1 MRRALLCASSDY
13 RDAAFTPLKYPL
25 KDVDEV
31 RGLLEEVDLCDFDEV
46 RVLANPT
53 RAEAHEAI
61 ENLTAESG
69 QEDLILFYFSGHGKL
84 ARDGSV
90 SLVLNDTKE
99 DRLLSTGLLGDQLR
113 LMFNTSRARQRVIIL
128 DCCYAGAVGD
138 EGFKRASGDAVE
150 AMAQQFNGTFVLTA
164 STKFQPAMECKET
177 EGSVFTSCLVEGV
190 RTGAAAERDTGSVTL
205 SRLGEFLAREVPRR
219 SSQQPKFWDFGGV
232 GGTVLARTPWRF
244 DAGWMERTRQ
254 SLLRM
259 LGESQIDDALY
270 YEVGKVLESHAD
282 RRNEAR
288 LQLIDSLVEG
298 RVRPLPFLRKWAEQS
313 EAPEEVKAAR
323 ATPSPSPSPPPP
335 APTVADAYRRE
346 SPFAVD
352 PPASPSAAVQS
363 ASAHA
368 PGAAKPGASQSTSAP
383 NPAAAPAATPKSG
396 GGAVKIIIG
405 IIAVFFILS
414 LLGQCMA
421 AMEGY

>member
-1 MRRALLCASSDY
+1 MRRALLCASSEY
-13 RDAAFTPLKYPL
+13 RDPGFSPLKYPL
-25 KDVDEV
+25 KDVEEI
-31 RGLLEEVDLCDFDEV
+31 RGLLEEADLCDFDDV

-61 ENLTAESG
+61 ENLTAESV

-150 AMAQQFNGTFVLTA
+150 ALAQQFNGTFVLTA
-164 STKFQPAMECKET
+164 STKFQSAMECTET

-190 RTGAAAERDTGSVTL
+190 RTGEAAERDTGSVTL
-205 SRLGEFLAREVPRR
+205 SRLGEYLAREVPRR

-244 DAGWMERTRQ
+244 DAEWMERTRR
-254 SLLRM
+254 SLLKL
-259 LGESQIDDALY
+259 LGDGQIDDTLY
-270 YEVGKVLESHAD
+270 YEIGQLLDVHGD
-282 RRNEAR
+282 RRNESR
-288 LQLIDSLVEG
+288 LQLVDNLVAE
-298 RVRPLPFLRKWAEQS
+298 RVRPVPFLRKWNEGKERQERKAEES
-313 EAPEEVKAAR
+313 AP
-323 ATPSPSPSPPPP
+323 PPPPPPSPPPP
-335 APTVADAYRRE
+335 APSVAPAFRRE
-346 SPFAVD
+346 SPFAID
-352 PPASPSAAVQS
+352 PPAPPAAAAQPASAQGPGAAQPSAAQNPAGS
-363 ASAHA
+363 QTST
-368 PGAAKPGASQSTSAP
+368 PKPGGVSV
-383 NPAAAPAATPKSG
+383 G
-396 GGAVKIIIG
+396 KIILG
-405 IIAVFFILS
+405 IFIVFIILS
-414 LLGQCMA
+414 LMAQCA
-421 AMEGY
+421 SAGLDY

>member
-1 MRRALLCASSDY
+1 MRRAVLCASSEY
-13 RDAAFTPLKYPL
+13 RDPGFTPLKYPL
-25 KDVDEV
+25 KDMDEI
-31 RGLLEEVDLCDFDEV
+31 RGLLEEKELCEFDDV
-46 RVLANPT
+46 RMLANPT

-61 ENLTAESG
+61 ENLTADSG
-69 QEDLILFYFSGHGKL
+69 QDDLILFYFSGHGKL

-219 SSQQPKFWDFGGV
+219 STQQPKFWDFGGV

-244 DAGWMERTRQ
+244 DAEWMERTRQ
-254 SLLRM
+254 ALVRM
-259 LGESQIDDALY
+259 LGESVIDDALY
-270 YEVGKVLESHAD
+270 YEAGKVLDAHRD
-282 RRNEAR
+282 RRNEPR
-288 LQLIDSLVEG
+288 LQLIDNLVEG
-298 RVRPLPFLRKWAEQS
+298 RLRPLPFLRKWAEQG
-313 EAPEEVKAAR
+313 EAAQAGKAAR
-323 ATPSPSPSPPPP
+323 ETPSPPPP
-335 APTVADAYRRE
+335 
-346 SPFAVD
+346 
-352 PPASPSAAVQS
+352 PA
-363 ASAHA
+363 
-368 PGAAKPGASQSTSAP
+368 
-383 NPAAAPAATPKSG
+383 PAAAVAEPANPFAIDTPANPNAAAQGASSQMPRAAPPPVPKTG
-396 GGAVKIIIG
+396 GVGVGKIIIG
-405 IIAVFFILS
+405 IIVVFFVLS

-421 AMEGY
+421 AMESGSF